1 MRVSITHTTHLAYS
15 AYVVE
20 GVMDVRLGPRS
31 DADQRWETY
40 ELRATPSAAIRR
52 YDDGFGNAAHLV
64 TISRAHDSV
73 ELVSRGVVETL
84 LDDPFR
90 LPVSPPPPLRHS
102 ELADYLTPS
111 ASVPSVPELDALAEP
126 FRPESPDEVLEAVQG
141 LMGLV
146 YREFQ
151 YEQHVTTVATT
162 VPEVLKGRT
171 GVCQDFA
178 HVLIGLCR
186 AIQLPARYVSGYI
199 VPRQPARGQEQTLGS
214 MRQSQSLDA
223 GPGRG
228 QEPSRGAGASH
239 AWVEVY
245 TPTHGWRGFDP
256 TNNLLA
262 STHHVKMGIGRD
274 YNDIPPTRGTFRG
287 LAEETLTVEVSARP
301 LDS

>member
-1 MRVSITHTTHLAYS
+1 VRVGITHTTRLSYGTH
-15 AYVVE
+15 VVE
-20 GVMDVRLGPRS
+20 GVMDVRLGPHS
-31 DADQRWETY
+31 DADQRWLEFS
-40 ELRATPSAAIRR
+40 LRATPSGAVRQ
-52 YDDGFGNAAHLV
+52 YHDGFGNTAHLV
-64 TISRAHDSV
+64 TIARPHESV
-73 ELVSRGVVETL
+73 ELVARSVVDTL

-90 LPVSPPPPLRHS
+90 LPTYAPPPLRPS

-111 ASVPSVPELDALAEP
+111 TIVPSDASLDALAAP
-126 FRPESPDEVLEAVQG
+126 YRPEHPNDTLEAVQR
-141 LMGLV
+141 LMALV
-146 YREFQ
+146 YEEFQ

-186 AIQLPARYVSGYI
+186 AIDIPARYVSGYI
-199 VPRQPARGQEQTLGS
+199 VPRQRDGQQSQTLGS
-214 MRQSQSLDA
+214 MTQSQSFGD
-223 GPGRG
+223 R

-274 YNDIPPTRGTFRG
+274 YNDVPPTRGTFRG
-287 LAEETLTVEVSARP
+287 TAKEELTVEVVARI
-301 LDS
+301 LDA